1 MAETVKRT
9 FSANPRPVYPAHEH
23 YQFKFANMSSKKE
36 TRGFASMQPER
47 RQEIARLGGKAAHK
61 AGTAHKFTPAE
72 ATLAGRKGG
81 RAGANKPR
89 VKKQSNEKV

>member
-1 MAETVKRT
+1 
-9 FSANPRPVYPAHEH
+9 
-23 YQFKFANMSSKKE
+23 
-36 TRGFASMQPER
+36 MQPER